1 MVDALKENTSRL
13 ADEVADHRRE
23 KEESDRKNASLQEE
37 VEKLEAAKESLEEE
51 LTILRRDTHA
61 NLESTLAEVEET
73 KKQVGSAELEKAQ
86 LESRMA
92 EEREYLKSK
101 IETVIKELDTA
112 NKRNEHLQSVIDEKE
127 KQVKKMATSQASIT
141 GEMMELQ
148 KQVSSMREDLH
159 MAAEGLEAH
168 ALRAEQS
175 DLKRQEI
182 EGKTTNM
189 KLQMDSMRDQ
199 HRTDFEML
207 RQEKDAALERVEQGR
222 IAVARKL
229 SESEAARSSLQSKF
243 DSLDIAF
250 GGEQRR
256 VAELEATI
264 SQQTTSIGNLSVDL
278 AETKKALS
286 DRMGLATRLQT
297 ENMGIA
303 AKQAEQAAL
312 IENALR
318 EAAMGKEKARE
329 MEVKM
334 QDAKTELERAKR
346 IKEDTVSEMK
356 KMKQEMERQQSEIKT
371 EKERSALQF
380 KAAVDAEKE
389 SFKRENERIEAE
401 SKHKSKLAIQAV
413 LEKEAE
419 IKRLSSRLA
428 ELEED
433 VRSGDADHR
442 KIFEVAQLQAKREA
456 ESRAQTLQLQEMA
469 NRLDEAYR
477 HIQRLQDEKQQHDHE
492 LTALM
497 QTQRREGV
505 NMEYLKNVVVQYMSF
520 RPGSSQQSRLVPVLS
535 TLLQFSARDMKE
547 IKSASNARRSSWTSW
562 GTETKDYKPILDGNG
577 QQQRRS
583 MIPPSPAS
591 GLGSFE
597 APPRASSF
605 TLPHAME
612 SASSDPS
619 AFASHS
625 TSESADF

>member
-1 MVDALKENTSRL
+1 MAALE
-13 ADEVADHRRE
+13 D
-23 KEESDRKNASLQEE
+23 
-37 VEKLEAAKESLEEE
+37 AKEALEEE
-51 LTILRRDTHA
+51 LGVLRHDTRA
-61 NLESTLAEVEET
+61 NLESALAEVEET
-73 KKQVGSAELEKAQ
+73 KTQASSAALEKAQ

-101 IETVIKELDTA
+101 IETLIKELDAA
-112 NKRNEHLQSVIDEKE
+112 NKQSEHLQAVIEEKE
-127 KQVKKMATSQASIT
+127 KQVKKMASSQASMT
-141 GEMMELQ
+141 AETMELQ
-148 KQVSSMREDLH
+148 AQIGAMRQDLH

-168 ALRAEQS
+168 ATRAEQS
-175 DLKRQEI
+175 DLKRQES
-182 EGKTTNM
+182 EGKMANM

-199 HRTDFEML
+199 HLKDFEML
-207 RQEKDAALERVEQGR
+207 RQEKEAELERVRQGHSAIATKLSASESARSELQVKFAALEAACSEEQ
-222 IAVARKL
+222 
-229 SESEAARSSLQSKF
+229 Q
-243 DSLDIAF
+243 
-250 GGEQRR
+250 R
-256 VAELEATI
+256 VADLETI
-264 SQQTTSIGNLSVDL
+264 VAQQTTEIGNLSVDL

-312 IENALR
+312 IESALR
-318 EAAMGKEKARE
+318 DASASRDKMDAMQIQ
-329 MEVKM
+329 M
-334 QDAKTELERAKR
+334 QDAKAELERAKR
-346 IKEDTVSEMK
+346 IKEDTVAEMHRMKSEMA
-356 KMKQEMERQQSEIKT
+356 QQRAELTS
-371 EKERSALQF
+371 EKERAAVEF

-389 SFKRENERIEAE
+389 AFKRDVERIEAE

-456 ESRAQTLQLQEMA
+456 ESRAQALQVQEMA
-469 NRLDEAYR
+469 ARLDEAYR
-477 HIQRLQDEKQQHDHE
+477 QIHQLHEEKQRHDSE

-520 RPGSSQQSRLVPVLS
+520 RPGSSQQSRLIPVLS
-535 TLLQFSARDMKE
+535 TLLQFSASDIKE
-547 IKSASNARRSSWTSW
+547 IKNASSSRRSSWTSW
-562 GTETKDYKPILDGNG
+562 GTETKDYKPILDGKG
-577 QQQRRS
+577 QRHP
-583 MIPPSPAS
+583 MMPPSPAPSSAPS
-591 GLGSFE
+591 GG
-597 APPRASSF
+597 RASSF
-605 TLPHAME
+605 TLSHAME

-619 AFASHS
+619 AFTSHS